1 MRHYIILLINL
12 SLQDR
17 EEVFFLV
24 SLFRDGGSNPPPA
37 INLVGITLSVYRRSM
52 IRLNLSH
59 EKMLLLI
66 LLSGV
71 RTEKH
76 NGMYLSWESGGRIVL
91 DVGGSS
97 PPFPITLPVV

>member
-1 MRHYIILLINL
+1 MQETVGLWIAGTNTLKIHTRQGREVESHKTHILEN
-12 SLQDR
+12 
-17 EEVFFLV
+17 
-24 SLFRDGGSNPPPA
+24 GGSNPPPA

-59 EKMLLLI
+59 EKRLLLI

-76 NGMYLSWESGGRIVL
+76 NGM
-91 DVGGSS
+91 
-97 PPFPITLPVV
+97 

>member
-1 MRHYIILLINL
+1 MESHKAHIL
-12 SLQDR
+12 
-17 EEVFFLV
+17 EK
-24 SLFRDGGSNPPPA
+24 GGSNPSPA

-59 EKMLLLI
+59 EKRLLLI

-71 RTEKH
+71 WTEKH